1 MKLSKKIKK
10 INKSTFFKK
19 KKRKTPLSRLFS
31 VTRRLFIPRNSMT
44 QRGSYVYRTRT
55 RICTRADRE
64 LEESLKR
71 DPLSRAAYAFAYYIV
86 ISLPAL
92 GGARNALLLPRGEGG
107 RREKIEAKIEFLP
120 RDRRLGDILTPYPWR
135 TDRSESA
142 VTLLSSRG
150 RSTAILTTIRAHANK
165 CTVLLHGF

>member
-1 MKLSKKIKK
+1 
-10 INKSTFFKK
+10 
-19 KKRKTPLSRLFS
+19 
-31 VTRRLFIPRNSMT
+31 MT
-44 QRGSYVYRTRT
+44 QRVVTFIVPGHVFALE
-55 RICTRADRE
+55 RIANLRNHLRE
-64 LEESLKR
+64 RSTL
-71 DPLSRAAYAFAYYIV
+71 PSRARFCILHCN
-86 ISLPAL
+86 ISS
-92 GGARNALLLPRGEGG
+92 GARNVAPLSSPREEGG
-107 RREKIEAKIEFLP
+107 KKIEAKIEFLP